1 MKDKITPAMV
11 LEKLEEKYE
20 LVDILAALGIG
31 IATAML
37 YLSGK
42 EKQ

>member
-1 MKDKITPAMV
+1 MNE
-11 LEKLEEKYE
+11 LLNKLEEKYE
-20 LVDILAALGIG
+20 LVDILMALGIG
-31 IATAML
+31 VVSAML